1 MTPTFSAMRL
11 LQYAMQ
17 GIGSSLNKMQMEVIM
32 HERFGNDAAPDKHNY
47 NPLRSY
53 STLEEKR
60 ERVNQLTTF
69 AKEVQVM
76 LDKVQEKEMEESAQA
91 FVSSLKSKK
100 Q

>member
-17 GIGSSLNKMQMEVIM
+17 GIGSSLNSMQKEIVMI
-32 HERFGNDAAPDKHNY
+32 ERFGDTAASDKHNY

-53 STLEEKR
+53 STLEEKKQ
-60 ERVNQLTTF
+60 RVNQLTEF
-69 AKEVQVM
+69 AKEVQTM
-76 LDKVQEKEMEESAQA
+76 LNKVQEKEMEESAQA

-100 Q
+100 